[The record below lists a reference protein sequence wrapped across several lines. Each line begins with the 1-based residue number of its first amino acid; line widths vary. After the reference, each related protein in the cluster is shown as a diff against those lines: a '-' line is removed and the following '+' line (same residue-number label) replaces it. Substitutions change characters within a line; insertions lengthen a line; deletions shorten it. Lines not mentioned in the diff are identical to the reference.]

1 MKTRQGRFGQSSPR
15 PSLPLHAR
23 LAALILVSTICLGCA
38 SSNVNPPMARA
49 NTGYVDIF
57 DPEGGSWSWS
67 IEDPRGGPS
76 FYTEYKPQTGIVRL
90 ALSPGSYEFGIAI
103 LNTAISKPPA
113 IKVQVVNG
121 QLAPVRVLLSEEGA
135 TAVERKH
142 TQVPGRYLRR
152 TKITGDKTQIHRLD
166 AEVLPS
172 IPYRCKEQV
181 PYAFK

>member
-1 MKTRQGRFGQSSPR
+1 MLSHTRLF
-15 PSLPLHAR
+15 AF
-23 LAALILVSTICLGCA
+23 ILLSTICLGCA
-38 SSNVNPPMARA
+38 SRNVNPRAART

-67 IEDPRGGPS
+67 IENPRGGPS
-76 FYTEYKPQTGIVRL
+76 FYTEYKPHIGIVRL
-90 ALSPGSYEFGIAI
+90 ALSPGSYELGIAI

-113 IKVQVVNG
+113 VTVQVVNG
-121 QLAPVRVLLSEEGA
+121 QLTPVRVSLSEQGA
-135 TAVERKH
+135 TALDRKH

-152 TKITGDKTQIHRLD
+152 TKITGDQTQSHRLE

-172 IPYRCKEQV
+172 IPYRPKEQV